1 MWVAPEIFESSG
13 FMDAL
18 SSTDVVPG
26 RRKRK
31 IFTLQAVKSNT
42 GTAAVVPLSPDDK
55 KPQPPSVC
63 KFMVLFSI
71 CYIISCGALYQ
82 IEQA

>member
-1 MWVAPEIFESSG
+1 VLLHLWQVAPEIFESSG

-31 IFTLQAVKSNT
+31 ISTLQAVKSNA
-42 GTAAVVPLSPDDK
+42 GTTLVVLPSPEDK

-63 KFMVLFSI
+63 KFANLYINFFFNCVLF
-71 CYIISCGALYQ
+71 
-82 IEQA
+82 